1 MSTQAGSLSN
11 MYACFGPRGWLE
23 RSHPNYEYRAGQLQ
37 MAQEVDAAFRE
48 GRHLLVEAGTGTG
61 KTLAYLIPALASN
74 QRVVISTGTKN
85 LQDQLF
91 YKDIPFLAQHIGR
104 PLRVSYMKGRAN
116 YLCRQKV
123 YDMENRPVLR
133 GLDEVEDFA
142 RIREWER
149 STESGDRSELA
160 SLPEGSPLWSKIDAR
175 RETCTGQKCAQFDR
189 CFITEM
195 HRRAL
200 ESDLIIVNHH
210 LFFADLALREKDYG
224 AILPDYAAVI
234 FDEAHE
240 IESVVGS
247 YFGLVVSS
255 YRIEELSRDAEIVLR
270 TKNLATAELSRYL
283 KRLGESAALF
293 FSLFPPEEG
302 RRGFE
307 NREQFLEEHFEEYS
321 ALQNTLLL
329 VESQLNALQE
339 KPEEVHLLV
348 ARLSQTRADL
358 TFLCEN
364 RDRSYVYWHERR
376 GRGFFLQA
384 TPIDV
389 SQILAERLFDRVGT
403 IVLTSATL
411 AVGGNFDF
419 VKTRLGL
426 RHVREQVI
434 EPHFDYRNQALLY
447 IPPSMPEPN
456 TAEFTDAAAEVVVQL
471 LELSRGRAFVLF
483 TSYQQMQ
490 QIYERVKSQLRYPL
504 LLQGTAPRHA
514 LIEQFRNPQKAGAVL
529 FATSSFWQGVDVPGE
544 QLSAVIIDRLPF
556 AVPSDP
562 VVRAR
567 IEGVRADGGNP
578 FYDYQ
583 VPDAVIALKQ
593 GFGRLIRS
601 RQDRGVLSILDTRI
615 VTRQY
620 GKIFLE
626 SLPPYRITRSMDD
639 VESFFEKE

>member
-1 MSTQAGSLSN
+1 MLCSQVLREKSDFGSRSGTKAMSTPASSLSN

-61 KTLAYLIPALASN
+61 KTLAYMIPALASN

-85 LQDQLF
+85 LQDQLY

-133 GLDEVEDFA
+133 GLDEGEDFA

-149 STESGDRSELA
+149 TTESGDRSELG
-160 SLPEGSPLWSKIDAR
+160 SLPESSPLWSKIDAR

-195 HRRAL
+195 HRRAI

-210 LFFADLALREKDYG
+210 LFFADLALRERDYG
-224 AILPDYAAVI
+224 AILPDYTAVI

-270 TKNLATAELSRYL
+270 TKNLATAELSRCL

-307 NREQFLEEHFEEYS
+307 NREQFLEENFEEYS

-329 VESQLNALQE
+329 VESQLNAIQE

-348 ARLSQTRADL
+348 S
-358 TFLCEN
+358 
-364 RDRSYVYWHERR
+364 
-376 GRGFFLQA
+376 
-384 TPIDV
+384 
-389 SQILAERLFDRVGT
+389 
-403 IVLTSATL
+403 
-411 AVGGNFDF
+411 
-419 VKTRLGL
+419 
-426 RHVREQVI
+426 
-434 EPHFDYRNQALLY
+434 
-447 IPPSMPEPN
+447 
-456 TAEFTDAAAEVVVQL
+456 
-471 LELSRGRAFVLF
+471 
-483 TSYQQMQ
+483 
-490 QIYERVKSQLRYPL
+490 
-504 LLQGTAPRHA
+504 
-514 LIEQFRNPQKAGAVL
+514 
-529 FATSSFWQGVDVPGE
+529 
-544 QLSAVIIDRLPF
+544 
-556 AVPSDP
+556 
-562 VVRAR
+562 
-567 IEGVRADGGNP
+567 
-578 FYDYQ
+578 
-583 VPDAVIALKQ
+583 
-593 GFGRLIRS
+593 
-601 RQDRGVLSILDTRI
+601 
-615 VTRQY
+615 
-620 GKIFLE
+620 
-626 SLPPYRITRSMDD
+626 
-639 VESFFEKE
+639 